1 MVGDDKQTFD
11 KLEKSMASMQFSQ
24 ARIYHENF
32 VIVQMRKLETV
43 LNKPRQVQHWC
54 KNSG

>member
-32 VIVQMRKLETV
+32 VVVQLRKLETV

-54 KNSG
+54 KKK